1 MYEIH
6 SKRCQQSSNRNG
18 TRNPLEKSRQEKSIQ
33 QQNTHAKPIQRN
45 LSPRA
50 IQKREKT
57 FRQPGVNDKLFAGD
71 GIGKG
76 ILIRPNMIEH
86 NTPPDQN
93 VPPDIMAEERIV
105 EKKEDDKKGK
115 NRKNYTRMYI
125 DELKRCPGVRSTV
138 VMHGQL

>member
-93 VPPDIMAEERIV
+93 VPPDIMAEEGIV
-105 EKKEDDKKGK
+105 KEEKDDEKGE
-115 NRKNYTRMYI
+115 NRKN
-125 DELKRCPGVRSTV
+125 
-138 VMHGQL
+138 